1 MSLYDDMERC
11 DHCLARLRPG
21 GCTRW
26 GTETAP
32 CERDYEEE
40 DEDEEEDEE
49 AHAQDA
55 S

>member
-1 MSLYDDMERC
+1 MSLYDDMEQC
-11 DHCLARLRPG
+11 SYCTARLRPG

-26 GTETAP
+26 GTEVAP
-32 CERDYEEE
+32 CEADY

-49 AHAQDA
+49 GDPEDP